1 MTPRPE
7 HRRSLRDLPK
17 AHLHLHLVGAM
28 RPDTLESLG
37 RKAGLAVDLATYF
50 EGFDHFDET
59 YMIAN
64 SAIRTADDLTRL
76 ILEVLED
83 AKADGAVWVEPTLY
97 LDSFKDVIGPGEL
110 VLEIATDALK
120 SARDQVG
127 IGAALIVPAQRG
139 MGPDDAVRQARL
151 ALRGDPDVVRAYGLV
166 GIGRDRSIDGFGE
179 ALGIASS
186 GGLALTPHAG
196 EYSGGVSGAWGRSQV
211 AWALDVGAARI
222 QHGIAAAGDAALME
236 RLADRRVCLDVC
248 PTSNALLGAVESL
261 EAHPLPTLL
270 AQGIPISLSAD
281 DPLLFSCSLLSEY
294 ELARRA
300 FALDDHELASIAEAS
315 IRHSTASDEHKASW
329 LPGVGEWLASDG

>member
-28 RPDTLESLG
+28 RLDTLESLG

-196 EYSGGVSGAWGRSQV
+196 EYSGGVSGAWGPKPGR
-211 AWALDVGAARI
+211 VGARRGRGSHSAR
-222 QHGIAAAGDAALME
+222 HRRCRGCGVDGAPRRSSGLP
-236 RLADRRVCLDVC
+236 RRVSDEQRFARGRRVTGG
-248 PTSNALLGAVESL
+248 PSTSYSAGTGHSDQSLGRRPPALFVLAVE
-261 EAHPLPTLL
+261 
-270 AQGIPISLSAD
+270 
-281 DPLLFSCSLLSEY
+281 
-294 ELARRA
+294 RVRA
-300 FALDDHELASIAEAS
+300 GSPRIC
-315 IRHSTASDEHKASW
+315 
-329 LPGVGEWLASDG
+329 VG